1 MGERES
7 SIRAVERAIT
17 LLRALNQMPIF
28 TLDGLH
34 QLTALPKPTLIRLLR
49 TFADQELVARG
60 SRPGEYRLLNG
71 VNALNSGY
79 HHVPRVVEIASP
91 LVRELTEDIKW
102 PIAVAMLDV
111 DEVVIRCSTI
121 PYSPLSLLHS
131 SINMRLSLISRA
143 LGRVYL
149 AFCSPDEQEMLL
161 EVVRQRG
168 HPEDQLAHDPVAV
181 KAMLDD
187 IRACGYALRDPAL
200 RPVSGTLAVPV
211 MAREFVAASI
221 GVTWFSSALTPAQ
234 AVERYLAPLQDVA
247 HRISEQLSA

>member
-17 LLRALNQMPIF
+17 LLRALNQMPIS

-111 DEVVIRCSTI
+111 DEVVI
-121 PYSPLSLLHS
+121 
-131 SINMRLSLISRA
+131 LSLI
-143 LGRVYL
+143 
-149 AFCSPDEQEMLL
+149 
-161 EVVRQRG
+161 
-168 HPEDQLAHDPVAV
+168 H
-181 KAMLDD
+181 
-187 IRACGYALRDPAL
+187 I
-200 RPVSGTLAVPV
+200 
-211 MAREFVAASI
+211 
-221 GVTWFSSALTPAQ
+221 
-234 AVERYLAPLQDVA
+234 
-247 HRISEQLSA
+247 